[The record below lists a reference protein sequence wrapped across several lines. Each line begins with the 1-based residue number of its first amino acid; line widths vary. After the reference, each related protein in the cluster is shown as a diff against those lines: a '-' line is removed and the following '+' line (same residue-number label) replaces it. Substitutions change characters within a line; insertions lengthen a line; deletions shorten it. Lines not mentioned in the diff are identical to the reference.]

1 MTEELLKAESCFVL
15 RAEDRADMF
24 AQVYK
29 KLLEQGLVAAGFL
42 DQVVDR
48 EEDFPT
54 GLASCNLAPGLP
66 NLAFPHTEG
75 CFVKEQRIVPIKLL
89 APVSF
94 KSMVDPSRE
103 LPVGFCFMLLDQK
116 VDGQAELLSRT
127 MTFLS
132 RAEPAALSRIF
143 AQTDPAG
150 LYSALQEEGF

>member
-1 MTEELLKAESCFVL
+1 MAEELLNMESCFVL
-15 RAEDRADMF
+15 QAEDRADMF

-42 DQVVDR
+42 DQVVER
-48 EEDFPT
+48 EDDYPT
-54 GLASCNLAPGLP
+54 GLASNNLGPELP

-75 CFVKEQRIVPIKLL
+75 CFVKRQRVVPIKLL

-116 VDGQAELLSRT
+116 ADGQAELLAKT

-132 RAEPAALSRIF
+132 QADPADLRQIF

-150 LYSALQEEGF
+150 LYSALREAGF

>member
-1 MTEELLKAESCFVL
+1 MAEELLNMESCFVL
-15 RAEDRADMF
+15 QAENRANMF
-24 AQVYK
+24 AQVYQ

-42 DQVVDR
+42 DQVVER
-48 EEDFPT
+48 EDDYPT
-54 GLASCNLAPGLP
+54 GLASNNLGPELP

-75 CFVKEQRIVPIKLL
+75 CFVKQQRVVPIKLL

-116 VDGQAELLSRT
+116 ADGQAELLART

-132 RAEPAALSRIF
+132 QAEPAALSRIF

-150 LYSALQEEGF
+150 LYSALREEVF

>member
-15 RAEDRADMF
+15 RAED
-24 AQVYK
+24 QVYK

-54 GLASCNLAPGLP
+54 GLASYNLAPGLP

-75 CFVKEQRIVPIKLL
+75 CFVKQQRVVPIKLL

-116 VDGQAELLSRT
+116 ADGQ
-127 MTFLS
+127 
-132 RAEPAALSRIF
+132 AEPAALSWIF

-150 LYSALQEEGF
+150 LYSALREEGF